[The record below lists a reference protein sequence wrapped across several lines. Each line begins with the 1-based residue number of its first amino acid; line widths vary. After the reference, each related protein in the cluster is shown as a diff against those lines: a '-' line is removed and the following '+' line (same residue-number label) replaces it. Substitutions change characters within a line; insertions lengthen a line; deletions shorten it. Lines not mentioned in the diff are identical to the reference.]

1 MNKPI
6 EKTAFTNAHLGV
18 SAEPLKAMTEA
29 QFAALGAG
37 DIVIWRK
44 MSAGD
49 LAAHFDISRPTLS
62 VHFNKLKE
70 AGLVT
75 VERQGT
81 SLIYHLNMSILE
93 EALSGFL
100 AFREPKS

>member
-1 MNKPI
+1 MTI
-6 EKTAFTNAHLGV
+6 NAV
-18 SAEPLKAMTEA
+18 FEA
-29 QFAALGAG
+29 LSHPVRREILRLLRSGP
-37 DIVIWRK
+37 

-49 LAAHFDISRPTLS
+49 LAAHFELSKPTLS
-62 VHFNKLKE
+62 VHFAKLKE
-70 AGLVT
+70 ADLVT

-100 AFREPKS
+100 SFREPKP